1 MEILKTTDLTKYYS
15 HNGTV
20 TKAVDHVN
28 INICKGEY
36 VSIIGQS
43 GAGKST
49 LLNLLGGLDKPDAG
63 KVFIKGTSIYDEGKN
78 LTVFRRRN
86 IGFIFQSYN
95 LMPFLDVW
103 ENIIL
108 PSGIDGKSLDK
119 AFAYELLERL
129 ELSAKKSSFPE
140 ELSGGQQQRVAIAR
154 ALVNQPKILLADEPT
169 GNLDSNNAWEIMN
182 LLEEINA
189 RGTTVVVVTHNLEI
203 VRIMKKRVIE
213 IKKGIV
219 VNDSRTGEIL
229 QEDLE
234 TETQKSARSAED
246 TWTGDKWPGGFFDE
260 N

>member
-1 MEILKTTDLTKYYS
+1 MEILKTTDLSKYYS

-28 INICKGEY
+28 ISICKGEY

-95 LMPFLDVW
+95 LMPFLNVW

-108 PSGIDGKSLDK
+108 PVGIDGKSLDK
-119 AFAYELLERL
+119 AFACELLERL

-154 ALVNQPKILLADEPT
+154 ALIMKPSIVLADEPT
-169 GNLDSNNAWEIMN
+169 G
-182 LLEEINA
+182 
-189 RGTTVVVVTHNLEI
+189 TVKLVQL
-203 VRIMKKRVIE
+203 
-213 IKKGIV
+213 
-219 VNDSRTGEIL
+219 
-229 QEDLE
+229 
-234 TETQKSARSAED
+234 
-246 TWTGDKWPGGFFDE
+246 
-260 N
+260 